1 MARFNRIAGLLAS
14 TMLTASA
21 SAKAF
26 ALARCRRGL
35 CALKPTKSM
44 LPLSRPPLA
53 SPAAADI
60 DCTEVSREFSRGM
73 LSLLFRSAVRINAE
87 RSRHC
92 RLPRARRKRRAYR
105 SRALAAID
113 AHSHAPAMHP

>member
-1 MARFNRIAGLLAS
+1 MVSARCSPPLRSHSQGVTDSGTGPRVAS
-14 TMLTASA
+14 HAAVPHGASALVHGVRTAKSGSTALLTASA

-60 DCTEVSREFSRGM
+60 DCTEAVRM
-73 LSLLFRSAVRINAE
+73 LSLLSEAQFA
-87 RSRHC
+87 
-92 RLPRARRKRRAYR
+92 
-105 SRALAAID
+105 
-113 AHSHAPAMHP
+113 